1 MCVCV
6 CSIVSDSLWP
16 HGLPSRLFCPWGS
29 PVKNTGVGCHFH
41 TYFVI
46 IDKKRRSQ
54 QGKERWKWVPNKEA
68 DHPSHSFC
76 PSPIPPKI
84 DLSLPFPMTPP
95 AWRNGLSAKSQ
106 KNKRKISLQKE
117 RAEGR
122 DRSINKGW
130 KDWPSE
136 CGIQEGVYFQNKSLQ
151 IRCFLT
157 DEENGLSKSLCLG
170 LETCPQ
176 WPEPLSQQEQLL
188 FSWLWRQPLSKQGS
202 SAGYPEAP
210 GSLCLAWPP
219 FPFCWVT

>member
-1 MCVCV
+1 
-6 CSIVSDSLWP
+6 
-16 HGLPSRLFCPWGS
+16 
-29 PVKNTGVGCHFH
+29 
-41 TYFVI
+41 
-46 IDKKRRSQ
+46 
-54 QGKERWKWVPNKEA
+54 
-68 DHPSHSFC
+68 
-76 PSPIPPKI
+76 
-84 DLSLPFPMTPP
+84 MTPP

-176 WPEPLSQQEQLL
+176 WPKPLSQQGQLL
-188 FSWLWRQPLSKQGS
+188 FPWLWWQPLSKQGS
-202 SAGYPEAP
+202 SAGYPYAP
-210 GSLCLAWPP
+210 GSCVWLATLPILLGHLESWLPALPTCWDSPRKPHQP
-219 FPFCWVT
+219 FLGSQPGMIGELSLTKFAFGWLLAGGGGGGALLFFTKISSKKALRQGSQIFFRSYVSGH